1 MSCCGET
8 GLSKGWEKAVAS
20 EQLCFR
26 FVQVRTLTYMGDTC
40 VSPGDYI
47 VRSPALDITFSVKAA
62 DFHKYFEPLMAEAR
76 DAS

>member
-1 MSCCGET
+1 MSCCDEGAQVR
-8 GLSKGWEKAVAS
+8 GWDKAVAS

-26 FVQVRTLTYMGDTC
+26 FIKLRSLTYLGDTC
-40 VSPGDYI
+40 VAPGDYI
-47 VRSPALDITFSVKAA
+47 VRCPALDITFSVKAA